1 MDLVT
6 VHDTVTGA
14 RLEALPAS
22 GWSWRRQVSGAGS
35 LEVTVPWSRGL
46 VGRSLR
52 EELAPWRT
60 TLAVT
65 DTVSGR
71 VVAAGVVYARKWDAD
86 AQVLTVS
93 CEDLWALLKRR
104 LVLDPSLDSYSGG
117 QVTGKDGV
125 YPGAWTTRLTGTLPS
140 IARDLVDLALSA
152 GALPVVL
159 PQRQAGGSARTYLG
173 PDLATVADRLEDLT
187 GVIDGPEVLF
197 DPRLEEG
204 GTGLSWHVLAASP
217 ELVGATHS
225 WDARRRAVPLIDLS
239 VDEDASDM
247 VGDSWARGGS
257 QDDQTLIAHHHDRWL
272 EGRGW
277 PLLQAADTSHSTV
290 SDLATLARWART
302 PTVMRARSTEVVS
315 LKARRTDEAG
325 YALGDAVAPGDHV
338 RLRHDDPYLGSGTIS
353 LKVLEVSGDEGEWVT
368 CSCREIIAEGVA

>member
-22 GWSWRRQVSGAGS
+22 GWSWRRQVSGAGA

-46 VGRSLR
+46 AGRSLR

-65 DTVSGR
+65 DTASRR
-71 VVAAGVVYARKWDAD
+71 VVAAGVVYARRWDAD
-86 AQVLTVS
+86 TQTLKVS

-104 LVLDPSLDSYSGG
+104 LVLSPALDSYSGG
-117 QVTGKDGV
+117 QVAGRDGT
-125 YPGAWTTRLTGTLPS
+125 YPPPWTVHMSGTLPS
-140 IARDLVDLALSA
+140 IARDLVGLALSA
-152 GALPVVL
+152 GTLPVVL
-159 PQRQAGGSARTYLG
+159 PQKQAGGSVRTYLG

-187 GVIDGPEVLF
+187 GVIDGPEIVF
-197 DPRLEEG
+197 DPRLADG
-204 GTGLSWHVLAASP
+204 GTSLSWHMLTGSP
-217 ELVGATHS
+217 ELVSGEHS

-239 VDEDASDM
+239 VEEDASDM

-290 SDLATLARWART
+290 SDLTTLAGWART
-302 PTVMRARSTEVVS
+302 PTVVRARSTEVVS
-315 LKARRTDEAG
+315 LRARRTDESG
-325 YALGDAVAPGDHV
+325 YALGDAVLPGDHV
-338 RLRHDDPYLGSGTIS
+338 RLRHDDPYLGSGTIV
-353 LKVLEVSGDEGEWVT
+353 LKVLETSGDEGEWVT
-368 CSCREIIAEGVA
+368 CSCREVVAEGVA

>member
-14 RLEALPAS
+14 RLETLPAS
-22 GWSWRRQVSGAGS
+22 AWSWRRQVSGAGS
-35 LEVTVPWSRGL
+35 LEVTVPWTAGL
-46 VGRSLR
+46 EGRSLR

-65 DTVSGR
+65 DTVSRR

-125 YPGAWTTRLTGTLPS
+125 YPGAWMTRLTGTLPS

-159 PQRQAGGSARTYLG
+159 PQRQAGRSVRTYVG

-187 GVIDGPEVLF
+187 GVIDGPELIF

-204 GTGLSWHVLAASP
+204 GTGLSWHMLTGSP

-225 WDARRRAVPLIDLS
+225 WDARRRAVPLVDLS

-290 SDLATLARWART
+290 SDLTTLAGWART

-338 RLRHDDPYLGSGTIS
+338 RLRHDDPYLGFGTIS

-368 CSCREIIAEGVA
+368 CSCREIITEGVA